1 MRHIDLAPDLQNIRG
16 TGQNLGNVGNGT
28 GVLGHILAGIAIA
41 ARCGPHQ
48 DAILI
53 AQRQRQAV
61 NLRLGGVKQW
71 RLRAQPQ
78 IFAHPVIEIGDIG
91 QLECVFQAEHPNI
104 VPHLGKAV
112 SQRRTDLLG
121 RAVRPFQFRKTRLNG
136 RIAAL
141 QRIILGVGDLGRVFG
156 VIGAVGIRNLQGQ
169 PIKLLPRL
177 NRRQCID
184 GLHIGHP
191 RLSLVLSKV

>member
-1 MRHIDLAPDLQNIRG
+1 M
-16 TGQNLGNVGNGT
+16 
-28 GVLGHILAGIAIA
+28 
-41 ARCGPHQ
+41 
-48 DAILI
+48 
-53 AQRQRQAV
+53 
-61 NLRLGGVKQW
+61 
-71 RLRAQPQ
+71 
-78 IFAHPVIEIGDIG
+78 
-91 QLECVFQAEHPNI
+91 
-104 VPHLGKAV
+104 PHLGKAIC
-112 SQRRTDLLG
+112 QRRTDLPG

-141 QRIILGVGDLGRVFG
+141 EHVIVGVGDLGRVFG

-169 PIKLLPRL
+169 PMKLLPRL